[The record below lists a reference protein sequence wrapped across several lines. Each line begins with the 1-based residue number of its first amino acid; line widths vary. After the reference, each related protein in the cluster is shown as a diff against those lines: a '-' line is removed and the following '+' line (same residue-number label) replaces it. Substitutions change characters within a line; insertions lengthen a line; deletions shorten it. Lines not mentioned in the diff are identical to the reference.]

1 MEGKI
6 YINQEKNFVNKGN
19 FSFLC
24 EINEKLFRDFNEA
37 EKVFKVNYR
46 DCISKL
52 RIAIETFTNL
62 EINENNISFNKNDS
76 LFRKF
81 ESILTAR
88 IDKTYLAEQCK
99 EIIDYNRAGD
109 ENKNINQCMRK
120 LRNMTNMEHHSGNS
134 DVKKIDYTEND
145 VYLYLRFLFNLLT
158 KYYGKNARFRNENL
172 PISNY
177 YPVSQNVCELVLH
190 VQKLTSKRL
199 YVQEKGNHVKYY
211 LISMEH
217 SIQNRDLEILRR
229 IWDDEEK
236 TEISKSILMTENQIQ
251 GINDKFYVFS
261 LPGEPTAITSE
272 IIINLSD
279 EEKRDIIKS
288 LLEGMYILHNANPPI
303 YHRHIS
309 TDTFY
314 LCRGKNGYVVKWVN
328 FEYSKDY
335 TAEVEKSVGAAWYE
349 LFRKPQ
355 ELFFAPELKNR
366 TRSIDLE
373 KADIYSLG
381 KFILFVM
388 TGEILEYSKIKSVHM
403 QKNVFPEKF
412 SYILYMML
420 QYDPAERPTINEIID
435 AMKDWEYL

>member
-1 MEGKI
+1 
-6 YINQEKNFVNKGN
+6 
-19 FSFLC
+19 
-24 EINEKLFRDFNEA
+24 
-37 EKVFKVNYR
+37 
-46 DCISKL
+46 
-52 RIAIETFTNL
+52 
-62 EINENNISFNKNDS
+62 
-76 LFRKF
+76 
-81 ESILTAR
+81 
-88 IDKTYLAEQCK
+88 
-99 EIIDYNRAGD
+99 
-109 ENKNINQCMRK
+109 
-120 LRNMTNMEHHSGNS
+120 
-134 DVKKIDYTEND
+134 
-145 VYLYLRFLFNLLT
+145 
-158 KYYGKNARFRNENL
+158 
-172 PISNY
+172 
-177 YPVSQNVCELVLH
+177 
-190 VQKLTSKRL
+190 
-199 YVQEKGNHVKYY
+199 
-211 LISMEH
+211 MEH